1 MKQRLLILGYYGWQN
16 TGDDAMLYALL
27 RELHVRFP
35 LATFIVPARAPCTIP
50 EEVKEL
56 VKFVELRPWRML
68 HEIMK
73 SSVLVMGGGTH
84 IYDQGNLLGRL
95 AVLTGWLASLT
106 FAKISGA
113 QVWLIGIGIEP
124 VQTKWGVF
132 FAKSLL
138 GLADF
143 VSARDSTS
151 FQIVQR
157 IGFKRKTI
165 QSFDLT
171 ALLLDFVASSPQQES
186 YGKIQ
191 SNKLAKSKTLGL
203 AVLPYFEIYT
213 GDKIKDKFFE
223 QQIAESLNKWLEKD
237 NKNTVCLFITK
248 GASKDHD
255 VLLTNLLCASL
266 TPQERVRL
274 IPYDSDPLQTLTKI
288 GQCDAFIGMR
298 FHSCVFAYLSHVPLL
313 MINYFHKCQA
323 LANDIKLPRSALI
336 TPDEIMNGLLEE
348 RLTLL
353 DMCPGSFIAERPPT
367 EAKKMADKNFPGVLG
382 ILADLD
388 DN

>member
-1 MKQRLLILGYYGWQN
+1 
-16 TGDDAMLYALL
+16 MLYALL

-35 LATFIVPARAPCTIP
+35 HATFIVPARAPCTIP
-50 EEVKEL
+50 QEVKGL
-56 VKFVELRPWRML
+56 VKFIELRPWKML
-68 HEIMK
+68 REIMK

-84 IYDQGNLLGRL
+84 IYDQGNLFGRL
-95 AVLTGWLASLT
+95 AVLTGWLASITL
-106 FAKISGA
+106 AKISGA

-124 VQTKWGVF
+124 IQTKWGVF

-143 VSARDSTS
+143 ISARDSTS
-151 FQIVQR
+151 FQIAQR
-157 IGFKRKTI
+157 MGFKRKSI

-171 ALLLDFVASSPQQES
+171 ALLLDFVASVPQQES
-186 YGKIQ
+186 CGTIQ
-191 SNKLAKSKTLGL
+191 DNKLVNPKTIGL
-203 AVLPYFEIYT
+203 AILPFFEIYT
-213 GDKIKDKFFE
+213 GDKITDKFFV
-223 QQIAESLNKWLEKD
+223 QRIAESLNKWLEKD
-237 NKNTVCLFITK
+237 DKNTVCLFTTK

-274 IPYDSDPLQTLTKI
+274 IPYDSDPLQTLAKI
-288 GQCDAFIGMR
+288 GRCDAFIGMR
-298 FHSCVFAYLSHVPLL
+298 YHSCVFAYLSRVPLL

-323 LANDIKLPRSALI
+323 LADDIKLPRSALI

-353 DMCPGSFIAERPPT
+353 DMCPGSFMAELPPT
-367 EAKKMADKNFPGVLG
+367 EAKKMADKNLPGG
-382 ILADLD
+382 
-388 DN
+388 